1 MRQIC
6 IAIGIILTAVALR
19 YGFVRYYTPKQPSP
33 PAVAPEVAKT
43 PEEYL
48 SPHLRILMF
57 YSAESAPPMGRPAT
71 VCYGVLNAVS
81 VRLDPP
87 LAEVTPSLNR
97 CIAVTVHRPQM
108 LTLTATGKDGE
119 QAVAAFRF
127 GARRPRAAFTFVQLS
142 TLTPKRG
149 ELVTLCYGTNSAE
162 SVRLLPDGPPL
173 RPGARACAGF
183 QALADGYRLV
193 AESRNGRDEAPLPLK
208 YRD

>member
-6 IAIGIILTAVALR
+6 IAIGIILTAVVLR
-19 YGFVRYYTPKQPSP
+19 YGFVRYYTPKQANP
-33 PAVAPEVAKT
+33 PAFAPEVAKI

-57 YSAESAPPMGRPAT
+57 YSAVPAPPMGRPAT

-81 VRLDPP
+81 AKLDPP

-127 GARRPRAAFTFVQLS
+127 GATRPRAAFTFVQLS